1 MALNLLAPAV
11 EQINWLTSGKITSS
25 KLLDAYI
32 ERYSRLNPALNAVV
46 SLDIERAKHLA
57 SEIDGRRAR
66 GEDIGALAGL
76 PMTVK
81 DCLDVNG
88 LPAICGAPQFANRPS
103 NVDDALV
110 VNRLKEAGAI
120 IWGKTNVPIYCGDVQ
135 TYNKVYGTTNNP
147 YDLTR
152 TPGGSSGGAAAAL
165 ATGLTPLE
173 VGSDIGGSIRTPAS
187 FCGVYGLKPTYGL
200 VPSKGHVPPSPHL
213 KDTEAPDL
221 GVVGPMARNIEDLE
235 LLMSIIAP
243 DSEKEALPTSCSELK
258 IGIWQEPSFTI
269 SDEVADAVNLVANAA
284 KTAGAFVSI
293 DKPDFEGKN
302 LVNIYQRLLIPFI
315 TSELPS
321 VAKGIFKLAKPVAKL
336 FAKKGELSF
345 SNTII
350 SATQKTNEIAEAE
363 QERDLI
369 KKKCDAFFEQYD
381 VLISP
386 VTSVPAIPHNNKK
399 SLYRRKIEVNGAL
412 VNYTS
417 LFEWIT
423 LSSACHLPSISIPVK
438 RSSDDLPIGIQI
450 IGKIGADR
458 KILSIARLLAGELNF
473 SPTPDML

>member
-1 MALNLLAPAV
+1 MTLNLYAPAV

-32 ERYSRLNPALNAVV
+32 ARYSRLNPSLNAIV
-46 SLDIERAKHLA
+46 SLDIERAKRQA
-57 SEIDGRRAR
+57 QEIDGRRAR
-66 GEDIGALAGL
+66 GEDIGPLAGL

-88 LPAICGAPQFANRPS
+88 LPAICGAPEFTNRPS
-103 NVDDALV
+103 NVDDAIV
-110 VNRLKEAGAI
+110 INRLKEAGAI

-152 TPGGSSGGAAAAL
+152 TPGGSSGGSAAAL

-173 VGSDIGGSIRTPAS
+173 LGSDIGGSIRTPAS

-200 VPSKGHVPPSPHL
+200 VPPKGHVPPSPHL

-243 DSEKEALPTSCSELK
+243 DSEKGALPISCSELK
-258 IGIWQEPSFTI
+258 IGIWQEPSFAL
-269 SDEVADAVNLVANAA
+269 SDEVADAVNLVADVA
-284 KTAGAFVSI
+284 KGKGALVSV
-293 DKPDFEGKN
+293 DKPDFEGEE
-302 LVNIYQRLLIPFI
+302 LVNIYQRLLIPII
-315 TSELPS
+315 TSELSS
-321 VAKGIFKLAKPVAKL
+321 VAKIIFKFTKPLAKL
-336 FAKKGELSF
+336 FAKQGELSF

-350 SATQKTNEIAEAE
+350 SATQKASEISEAK
-363 QERDLI
+363 QARDLI
-369 KKKCDAFFEQYD
+369 KKKCEAFFEQYD
-381 VLISP
+381 VLIAP
-386 VTSVPAIPHNNKK
+386 VTSVPAIPHNNEK
-399 SLYRRKIEVNGAL
+399 SLYRRKIEVDGNL
-412 VNYTS
+412 ENYTS
-417 LFEWIT
+417 LFEWVA
-423 LSSACHLPSISIPVK
+423 LSSTCHLPSVSIPVK
-438 RSSDDLPIGIQI
+438 LSSDGLPIGIQI
-450 IGKIGADR
+450 IGKTSADR
-458 KILSIARLLAGELNF
+458 KILSIARLLARELNF